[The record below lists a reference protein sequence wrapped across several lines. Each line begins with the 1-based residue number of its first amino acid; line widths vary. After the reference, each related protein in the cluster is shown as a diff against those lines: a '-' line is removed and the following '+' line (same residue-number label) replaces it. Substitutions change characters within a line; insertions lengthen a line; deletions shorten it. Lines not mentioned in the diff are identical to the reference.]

1 MRHRFSVQR
10 TKIMSKISRRNF
22 ISSIGIGT
30 AGILFSKKVSVA
42 AKSKPNFIVILGE
55 GFGWSNT
62 SGQMDEMISSS
73 RHPFYRTP
81 NLELLGKQGMRFS
94 NGYAAS
100 PRCTPSRAALFT
112 GKTPG
117 LLKMTFVNMGG
128 NTRRGEEGEVEG
140 DNFKLKSPTPT
151 IELPQSEITIG
162 EVLKNSG
169 YATAHFGKWHV
180 GRANPSN
187 HGFDESD
194 GATNNGGPENVSNPN
209 PKQAFGMTERGMAFM
224 AKQVKA
230 NRPFYLQLSHYAGR
244 RKEDATPETY
254 AEVLKR
260 LNGNEREAGN
270 AAVFEDMDKTIG
282 MLLKKIDE
290 LGIAD
295 NTFVLYTAD
304 HGAPGQRANEPL
316 RGGKGTLW
324 EGGIRVPF
332 IIRGPGIKPNTF
344 SKTRVM
350 AFDLLPTFSEIAGV
364 AKALPKDIEG
374 GSFAGI
380 LLNGGKGEV
389 KRKREELIFH
399 FPHYDNGNDGPA
411 TAIML
416 GDLVGIK
423 TYETNKFDL
432 FDLSK
437 DISERTDL
445 SGVSKDKAIEME
457 SKMNAYLKE
466 ISAQM
471 PVPNPD
477 FDPKKPAST
486 TRGRDGEGGGGR
498 NGNQNRRRPNINQE

>member
-1 MRHRFSVQR
+1 
-10 TKIMSKISRRNF
+10 MSKINRRKF
-22 ISSIGIGT
+22 ISAVGIGA
-30 AGILFSKKVSVA
+30 AGILLANKISVN
-42 AKSKPNFIVILGE
+42 AKTKPNFVVILGE

-62 SGQMDEMISSS
+62 SGQMDEMILSSK
-73 RHPFYRTP
+73 HPYYRTP

-100 PRCTPSRAALFT
+100 PRCTPSRASLFT

-128 NTRRGEEGEVEG
+128 NTRRGEEGEITG
-140 DNFKLKSPTPT
+140 DNYKLKSPNPT
-151 IELPQSEITIG
+151 IELPQSEVTIG

-169 YATAHFGKWHV
+169 YTTAHFGKWHV
-180 GRANPSN
+180 GRLNPSN
-187 HGFDESD
+187 HGFEESD
-194 GATNNGGPENVSNPN
+194 GATNNGGPDNVQNPN
-209 PKQAFGMTERGMAFM
+209 PKEAFGMTERGMAFM

-230 NRPFYLQLSHYAGR
+230 NKPFYLQLSHYAGR

-282 MLLKKIDE
+282 MLLKKLDE
-290 LGIAD
+290 LGIAE
-295 NTFVLYTAD
+295 NTYVLYTAD
-304 HGAPGQRANEPL
+304 HGAAGQRENEPL

-332 IIRGPGIKPNTF
+332 IIRGPGIKANTF

-350 AFDLLPTFSEIAGV
+350 AFDILPTFAELAGV
-364 AKALPKDIEG
+364 EKPLPTDIEG
-374 GSFAGI
+374 GSFAGV
-380 LLNGGKGEV
+380 LLNSGKGEV
-389 KRKREELIFH
+389 KRKREELVFH

-432 FDLSK
+432 YDLSK
-437 DISERTDL
+437 DIGERKDISNQL
-445 SGVSKDKAIEME
+445 KDKAAELE
-457 SKMNAYLKE
+457 NKMNSYLKE
-466 ISAQM
+466 INAQM
-471 PVPNPD
+471 PVPNPN
-477 FDPKKPAST
+477 FDSSKPAST
-486 TRGRDGEGGGGR
+486 TRGRGGEASGGGR
-498 NGNQNRRRPNINQE
+498 RGNQERRRPPN

>member
-1 MRHRFSVQR
+1 
-10 TKIMSKISRRNF
+10 MSKINRRKF
-22 ISSIGIGT
+22 ISTVGIGA
-30 AGILFSKKVSVA
+30 AGILIANKIPVN
-42 AKSKPNFIVILGE
+42 AKTKPNFVVILGE

-73 RHPFYRTP
+73 KHPFYRTP

-128 NTRRGEEGEVEG
+128 NTKRGEEGEITGE
-140 DNFKLKSPTPT
+140 NYKLKSPNPT
-151 IELPQSEITIG
+151 IELPQSEVTIG
-162 EVLKNSG
+162 EVLKNAG

-187 HGFDESD
+187 HGFEESD
-194 GATNNGGPENVSNPN
+194 GATNNGGPDNVQNPN
-209 PKQAFGMTERGMAFM
+209 PKEAFGMTERGINFM

-230 NRPFYLQLSHYAGR
+230 NKPFYLQLSHYAGR

-254 AEVLKR
+254 AEVLQR

-282 MLLKKIDE
+282 TLLKKIDE
-290 LGIAD
+290 LGIAE
-295 NTFVLYTAD
+295 NTYVLYTAD
-304 HGAPGQRANEPL
+304 HGAQGQRENEPL

-350 AFDLLPTFSEIAGV
+350 AFDILPTFAELAGV
-364 AKALPKDIEG
+364 EKPLPSDIEG
-374 GSFAGI
+374 GSFAQV

-389 KRKREELIFH
+389 KRKREELVFH
-399 FPHYDNGNDGPA
+399 FPHYDNGNEGPA
-411 TAIML
+411 SAIML
-416 GDLVGIK
+416 GDLVAIK
-423 TYETNKFDL
+423 TYESNKLDL
-432 FDLSK
+432 YDLSK
-437 DISERTDL
+437 DIGERKDL
-445 SGVSKDKAIEME
+445 SNQMKDKAAEME
-457 SKMNAYLKE
+457 NKMNAYLKE
-466 ISAQM
+466 INAQM
-471 PVPNPD
+471 PVPNPN
-477 FDPKKPAST
+477 FDSSKPAT
-486 TRGRDGEGGGGR
+486 TPRGRGGEGGGGGR
-498 NGNQNRRRPNINQE
+498 RGNQDRRRPPNEQE